1 MNYLQKK
8 KQAIIMLL
16 AAQIIKTAEGYPV
29 TVNDCESGAAVDYTV
44 WGNTV
49 PVKNLIPYPY
59 YQTTRTSNGI
69 TFTDNGDGSITVNG
83 TATAQTQFFINTS
96 IIDFVD
102 KTKVYVLSGG
112 KDSNVV
118 LRLDF
123 VKEKTWKKLI
133 DTGADGKAIIDFT
146 KINVEYDRLNVSLI
160 VKANAVCDNI
170 TIKPQLELGE
180 TATEYELYTENY
192 VGDRFLASDSTYK
205 YKIPLVNSSK
215 NLISYPY
222 INTTKTVNGITFTDN
237 GDGTVTANG
246 TATGEAVFKMSYFT
260 VKNGVTY
267 YLSGCP
273 KGGSKTTYYFH
284 FRGFDQDVGYG
295 QKIAPIYDFTNNT
308 EIVIKQGAV
317 LDNLIFKPQLKLGE
331 TATEYEP
338 YRTPATANIYL
349 DKPLKKGESVNF
361 GTDRLPELQLFE
373 GSNIV
378 TADTDVK
385 PEKISIDYYTKES
398 D

>member
-1 MNYLQKK
+1 
-8 KQAIIMLL
+8 MLL

-170 TIKPQLELGE
+170 IIKPQLELGE

-192 VGDRFLASDSTYK
+192 IGDRFLASDSTYK
-205 YKIPLVNSSK
+205 YKIPLVNSAK

-273 KGGSKTTYYFH
+273 KGGSKTTYYFW
-284 FRGFDQDVGYG
+284 FRGYDVDVGNG
-295 QKIAPIYDFTNNT
+295 LKIAPTYDFYNNF

-317 LDNLIFKPQLKLGE
+317 LDNLIFKPQFEIGAA
-331 TATEYEP
+331 ATEYEP

-378 TADTDVK
+378 TADTEVK
-385 PEKISIDYYTKES
+385 PEKVVIDYYEKG
-398 D
+398 